1 MTFLTTVGRRLGLG
15 LGRGL
20 GLGLGRGLGLGL
32 GRGLGL
38 GLGLG
43 RDPPQYLARQ
53 ICLPPTRRQH
63 RFAGA
68 FLTTL
73 PTRDAVFFHL
83 CLPYDAESSISS
95 SDISSPFSKG
105 SLIALASVVSTRPCT
120 TNEIANNANRASS
133 TRVTFILGMY
143 YNPMGRVYP
152 AEVVVDVR

>member
-1 MTFLTTVGRRLGLG
+1 MTFLTTVGRRLG

-83 CLPYDAESSISS
+83 RLPYDAESPISS
-95 SDISSPFSKG
+95 SDISSSFSKG
-105 SLIALASVVSTRPCT
+105 SLITLASLVSPSPCT
-120 TNEIANNANRASS
+120 TKAVASNASRASN
-133 TRVTFILGMY
+133 TRIIFMSKCTAIKQ
-143 YNPMGRVYP
+143 GRTS
-152 AEVVVDVR
+152 

>member
-73 PTRDAVFFHL
+73 PTRDAVFFHFR
-83 CLPYDAESSISS
+83 LPYDTESSISS

-105 SLIALASVVSTRPCT
+105 SLLITLASVVSTRPCT
-120 TNEIANNANRASS
+120 TNEIANNANRAKS
-133 TRVTFILGMY
+133 TRIVFILGCTTIKQ
-143 YNPMGRVYP
+143 GR
-152 AEVVVDVR
+152 